1 MLEGS
6 TEFGGRGACW
16 SCVGYER
23 MSFNITIRLLGM
35 ALFAAAGFLLGLY
48 LTPIIYGTGGENYN
62 DLVAYLTLIGA
73 IVGLLATPYVTVYP
87 IRWVRSRLKLMPPL
101 DVVAVVMGLFVGL
114 LMGALLAWPLSLLPG
129 SLGQFAPAFMTL
141 VLSYLGVY
149 VATQRKRDVLDALRA
164 ERTGG
169 SPFPTDPGAPRAPR
183 IETISSQN
191 AQFQADPPALVG
203 MNGSAGMLASGAES
217 RLQLDKYLLVDT
229 SAIIDGRIA
238 DISKAGFIDGTLLVP
253 RFVLLEL
260 QHIADSADPL
270 RRARGRRGLDML
282 NRLQK
287 EAVVPL
293 QISEVDADDVVG
305 VDSKLVKVARTY
317 HCPVITND
325 FNLNRVAELQGVKVL
340 NINELANAVKPV
352 VLPGEE
358 MHVLVIQEGKELG
371 QGVAYLDDGT
381 MVVVEN
387 GRKYMNS
394 EVDVVVTRVL
404 QTVAGRM
411 IFAQMKNGKMPG

>member
-1 MLEGS
+1 
-6 TEFGGRGACW
+6 
-16 SCVGYER
+16 
-23 MSFNITIRLLGM
+23 MSFNITVRVLGM
-35 ALFAAAGFLLGLY
+35 ALFGAAGFFLGIY
-48 LTPIIYGTGGENYN
+48 LSPWLYGTDTGSYN
-62 DLVAYLTLIGA
+62 ELATYLTLFGA
-73 IVGLLATPYVTVYP
+73 IFGLLITPYITIYP
-87 IRWVRSRLKLMPPL
+87 FRWIRNRLRLMPPL
-101 DVVAVVMGLFVGL
+101 DLLSLTVGLFVAL
-114 LMGALLAWPLSLLPG
+114 LLGALFSWPLSLLPG
-129 SLGQFAPAFMTL
+129 WLGQIAPTILTILLA
-141 VLSYLGVY
+141 YLGVY
-149 VATQRKRDVLDALRA
+149 VAVARKRDVLDAIKA
-164 ERTGG
+164 ERN
-169 SPFPTDPGAPRAPR
+169 SPPFPRESVANRPTR
-183 IETISSQN
+183 IEPIGGPTRVL
-191 AQFQADPPALVG
+191 AADTV
-203 MNGSAGMLASGAES
+203 SGNMEKM
-217 RLQLDKYLLVDT
+217 QIDKYLLVDT

-253 RFVLLEL
+253 RFVLREL

-293 QISEVDADDVVG
+293 QISEVDAEDVG
-305 VDSKLVKVARTY
+305 EVDGKLVKIARLY
-317 HCPVITND
+317 KCPVITND

-358 MHVLVIQEGKELG
+358 MHVHVIQEGKELG

-387 GRKYMNS
+387 GKKYMNAD
-394 EVDVVVTRVL
+394 VDVVVTRVL

>member
-1 MLEGS
+1 
-6 TEFGGRGACW
+6 
-16 SCVGYER
+16 
-23 MSFNITIRLLGM
+23 MSFNITIRMLGM
-35 ALFAAAGFLLGLY
+35 ALFGAAGFFLAIYLSPWLYGNDTEGYNQLVPYLSLFGALLGL
-48 LTPIIYGTGGENYN
+48 
-62 DLVAYLTLIGA
+62 
-73 IVGLLATPYVTVYP
+73 IVTPYITIYP
-87 IRWVRSRLKLMPPL
+87 FRWVRNRLRQMPPL
-101 DVVAVVMGLFVGL
+101 DLISMAVGLFVGL
-114 LMGALLAWPLSLLPG
+114 LLGALLSWPLSLLPG
-129 SLGQFAPAFMTL
+129 WLGEIAPTVVTLLFAYTGIYAAM
-141 VLSYLGVY
+141 
-149 VATQRKRDVLDALRA
+149 ARKRDVLDALKA
-164 ERTGG
+164 ERRAG
-169 SPFPTDPGAPRAPR
+169 PFPVDTPAPSR
-183 IETISSQN
+183 IPQFETFGGQTSILQSDSGTN
-191 AQFQADPPALVG
+191 G
-203 MNGSAGMLASGAES
+203 MDRMK
-217 RLQLDKYLLVDT
+217 LDKYLLVDT

-253 RFVLLEL
+253 RFVLHEL

-293 QISEVDADDVVG
+293 QISEVDAEDVVE
-305 VDSKLVKVARTY
+305 VDSKLVKIARTY
-317 HCPVITND
+317 RCPVITND

-358 MHVLVIQEGKELG
+358 MHVHVIQEGKELG

-387 GRKYMNS
+387 GKRYMNV

>member
-1 MLEGS
+1 
-6 TEFGGRGACW
+6 
-16 SCVGYER
+16 
-23 MSFNITIRLLGM
+23 MSFNITIRLIGM
-35 ALFAAAGFLLGLY
+35 ALFAAAGFLLGVY
-48 LTPIIYGTGGENYN
+48 LLPIFYGTASDTYN
-62 DLVAYLTLIGA
+62 DLIAYLTLIGA
-73 IVGLLATPYVTVYP
+73 LVGLLVTPYITVYP
-87 IRWVRSRLKLMPPL
+87 FRWARTRLRQMPPL
-101 DVVAVVMGLFVGL
+101 DLVALAVGLFLGL

-129 SLGQFAPAFMTL
+129 WVGQVLPAVMAVVFA
-141 VLSYLGVY
+141 YLGVY
-149 VATQRKRDVLDALRA
+149 AAVQRKRDVIDAFKA
-164 ERTGG
+164 ERTIAI
-169 SPFPTDPGAPRAPR
+169 PFRSDSAPDSRMQR
-183 IETISSQN
+183 IESLSGATAQLPPDGMGLAGMSMTGMN
-191 AQFQADPPALVG
+191 AQ
-203 MNGSAGMLASGAES
+203 NGQPNSAAAGMDS
-217 RLQLDKYLLVDT
+217 RIKIDKYLLVDT

-305 VDSKLVKVARTY
+305 VDSKLVKIARTY

-358 MHVLVIQEGKELG
+358 MQVHVIQEGKELG

-387 GRKYMNS
+387 GRKYMNNDV
-394 EVDVVVTRVL
+394 EVVVTRVL

-411 IFAQMKNGKMPG
+411 IFAQMKNGKMPM

>member
-1 MLEGS
+1 
-6 TEFGGRGACW
+6 
-16 SCVGYER
+16 

-35 ALFAAAGFLLGLY
+35 ALFAAAGFLLGVY
-48 LTPIIYGTGGENYN
+48 LTPIIYGTGSENYN

-73 IVGLLATPYVTVYP
+73 IVGLLLTPYVAVYP
-87 IRWVRSRLKLMPPL
+87 FRWARNKLRQMPPL
-101 DVVAVVMGLFVGL
+101 DLVAMAVGLFLGL

-129 SLGQFAPAFMTL
+129 WLGEIIPAVMTL
-141 VLSYLGVY
+141 IFAYLGVY
-149 VATQRKRDVLDALRA
+149 IATQRKRDVLDAVKA
-164 ERTGG
+164 ERTA
-169 SPFPTDPGAPRAPR
+169 SAPYFADPSAAGRVPR
-183 IETISSQN
+183 IETIGGATSQLSPD
-191 AQFQADPPALVG
+191 AT
-203 MNGSAGMLASGAES
+203 GMLSISTGGLSNIGGMLNPGMDS
-217 RLQLDKYLLVDT
+217 RLKIDKYLLVDT

-253 RFVLLEL
+253 RFVLQEL

-358 MHVLVIQEGKELG
+358 MHVHVIQEGKELG

-394 EVDVVVTRVL
+394 DVDVVVTRVL

-411 IFAQMKNGKMPG
+411 IFAQMKNGKMPS

>member
-1 MLEGS
+1 
-6 TEFGGRGACW
+6 
-16 SCVGYER
+16 
-23 MSFNITIRLLGM
+23 MSFNITIRVLGM
-35 ALFAAAGFLLGLY
+35 VLFGAAGFFLGIY
-48 LTPIIYGTGGENYN
+48 LSPWLYGTDTSSYN
-62 DLVAYLTLIGA
+62 ELATYLTLFGA
-73 IVGLLATPYVTVYP
+73 IFGLLITPYITIYP
-87 IRWVRSRLKLMPPL
+87 FRWLRNRLRMMPPL
-101 DVVAVVMGLFVGL
+101 DVLSLAAGLFVAL
-114 LMGALLAWPLSLLPG
+114 LLGALLSWPLSLLPG
-129 SLGQFAPAFMTL
+129 WLGQIVPTVVTL
-141 VLSYLGVY
+141 VLAYLGVY
-149 VATQRKRDVLDALRA
+149 VAVSRKRDVLDALKA
-164 ERTGG
+164 ERN
-169 SPFPTDPGAPRAPR
+169 SPPFPMDGMVSRPPR
-183 IETISSQN
+183 IETISGGPTRVLSTETSTGNIDKMQI
-191 AQFQADPPALVG
+191 
-203 MNGSAGMLASGAES
+203 
-217 RLQLDKYLLVDT
+217 DKYLLVDT

-253 RFVLLEL
+253 RFVLHEL

-293 QISEVDADDVVG
+293 QISEVDAEDVTE
-305 VDSKLVKVARTY
+305 VDSKLVKIARIY
-317 HCPVITND
+317 KCPVITND

-358 MHVLVIQEGKELG
+358 MHVHVIQEGKELG

-387 GRKYMNS
+387 GKKYMNND
-394 EVDVVVTRVL
+394 VDVVVTRVL

>member
-1 MLEGS
+1 MVL
-6 TEFGGRGACW
+6 FG
-16 SCVGYER
+16 
-23 MSFNITIRLLGM
+23 
-35 ALFAAAGFLLGLY
+35 AAGFLLAIYLSPWLY
-48 LTPIIYGTGGENYN
+48 GSSSDGYN
-62 DLVAYLTLIGA
+62 ELVPYLTLFGA
-73 IVGLLATPYVTVYP
+73 IFGLIVTPYITIYP
-87 IRWVRSRLKLMPPL
+87 FRWARNRLKLMPPL
-101 DVVAVVMGLFVGL
+101 DLVSLAGGLFVGL
-114 LMGALLAWPLSLLPG
+114 LLGALLSWPLSLLPG
-129 SLGQFAPAFMTL
+129 WLGQVAPTVVTL
-141 VLSYLGVY
+141 LLAYLGVY
-149 VATQRKRDVLDALRA
+149 AAMQRKRDVLDALKA
-164 ERTGG
+164 ER
-169 SPFPTDPGAPRAPR
+169 SGAPFIAEKSVATRTPQFEPLGMGGPTGVLQPDSPTNGMDR
-183 IETISSQN
+183 IK
-191 AQFQADPPALVG
+191 
-203 MNGSAGMLASGAES
+203 
-217 RLQLDKYLLVDT
+217 LDKYLLVDT

-253 RFVLLEL
+253 RFVLHEL

-293 QISEVDADDVVG
+293 QISEVDADDVVE
-305 VDSKLVKVARTY
+305 VDSKLVKIARTY
-317 HCPVITND
+317 RCPVITND

-358 MHVLVIQEGKELG
+358 MHVHVIQEGKELG

-387 GRKYMNS
+387 GKKYMNA

>member
-1 MLEGS
+1 
-6 TEFGGRGACW
+6 
-16 SCVGYER
+16 
-23 MSFNITIRLLGM
+23 MSFHITIRVLGM
-35 ALFAAAGFLLGLY
+35 VLFGAAGFLLATYLSPWLY
-48 LTPIIYGTGGENYN
+48 GSSTDGYN
-62 DLVAYLTLIGA
+62 ELVPYLTLFGA
-73 IVGLLATPYVTVYP
+73 IFGLIVTPYITVYP
-87 IRWVRSRLKLMPPL
+87 FRWVRNRLRLMPPL
-101 DVVAVVMGLFVGL
+101 DLVSMAAGLFVGL
-114 LMGALLAWPLSLLPG
+114 LLGALLSWPLSLLPG
-129 SLGQFAPAFMTL
+129 WLGQVAPTVVTL
-141 VLSYLGVY
+141 LLAYLGVY
-149 VATQRKRDVLDALRA
+149 AAMQRKRDVLDALKA
-164 ERTGG
+164 ERSGAPFLMESNAATRTPHFESLGG
-169 SPFPTDPGAPRAPR
+169 STGILQPDTAG
-183 IETISSQN
+183 N
-191 AQFQADPPALVG
+191 G
-203 MNGSAGMLASGAES
+203 MDKIKF
-217 RLQLDKYLLVDT
+217 DKYLLVDT

-253 RFVLLEL
+253 RFVLHEL
-260 QHIADSADPL
+260 QHIADSPDPL

-293 QISEVDADDVVG
+293 QISEVDADDVAE
-305 VDSKLVKVARTY
+305 VDSKLVKIARTY
-317 HCPVITND
+317 RCPVITND

-358 MHVLVIQEGKELG
+358 MHVHVIQEGKELG

-387 GRKYMNS
+387 GKKYMNS
-394 EVDVVVTRVL
+394 EIDVIVTRVL